1 MKNIVIYI
9 HIAYMKQTYKYGLRN
24 LCNVYLLWSMSLE
37 QSKSHREQTQSS
49 SLRSGSVPESV
60 VPFSVSS

>member
-1 MKNIVIYI
+1 
-9 HIAYMKQTYKYGLRN
+9 MKQTNKYDLHN

-37 QSKSHREQTQSS
+37 QSKSHRERMQSIYV
-49 SLRSGSVPESV
+49 RSGAVPESV